1 MKKYIFLIFF
11 FFSISVVLWSDVQLT
26 VSEKA
31 YLIEHKVLIYAIDR
45 AGQPFEFV
53 DESGE
58 LRGFCIDYARDIAD
72 ILGINLTLKPM
83 GWNDVVKSIEN
94 KTADMA
100 DMYYSK
106 KRARF
111 AYFTSSF
118 LKIEVRLIV
127 KKDNSTIFG
136 IKDLKNAKIGTL
148 KGDFSNE
155 YLKDKLKNPHILSYD
170 TPSNIVKALDTGEI
184 NVMVGDYPTMLYF
197 TQNLHMRDKFKTVGS
212 PLYTGNL
219 CFATHSLI
227 LRDILNKAVKEF
239 ERYPARKDTLIKK
252 WFGEAILEA
261 EKKMK
266 RFRMTVFILLITVA
280 TIAVLF
286 VVQFVWNRILEK
298 RVTEKTKEIGQA
310 NKNLNLMNEELR
322 SSMEEIED
330 SNRQLEYYYSILY
343 TLLGLSE
350 ALFFS
355 PDIEGTVENVLKE
368 TSDKI
373 EKLDG
378 IMILEKGKEN
388 KMELRFVSNRHI
400 PIPDT
405 YFDIQKSAIPE
416 DILITYPGKHH
427 ITNPLFAFISKVIGA
442 SPRILVYDPI
452 YINENLKALNVL
464 YFLKADSL
472 EPIELD
478 VVKFISTQ
486 LKAGYKMYYQMKE
499 LKEMVE
505 HDTLTGL
512 YNRKVFEGICQREI
526 ARTLRYGGT
535 GVFVI
540 LDLNDFKEVNDI
552 YGHLFGDQVLI
563 EVAKILKTKVRD
575 VDVISRYGG
584 DEIAI
589 LFTGITYDQGIIKMD
604 MMNSQLQR
612 ESYDIYKEKGIS
624 ISFSYGLSEFPTE
637 DIDYDELFR
646 KADIRLYEM
655 KKKWHRAQ
663 EEDKD

>member
-1 MKKYIFLIFF
+1 MKKYIFLIFS
-11 FFSISVVLWSDVQLT
+11 FFSISVALWSDVRLT
-26 VSEKA
+26 VPEKR
-31 YLIEHKVLIYAIDR
+31 YLIGHKVLIYAIDR

-58 LRGFCIDYARDIAD
+58 SRGFCLDYARDIGD
-72 ILGINLTLKPM
+72 ILGINLTFKPM
-83 GWNDVVKSIEN
+83 TWNDVVKSIEN

-106 KRARF
+106 ERARF

-118 LKIEVRLIV
+118 LKINVRLIV
-127 KKDNSTIFG
+127 KKDNSTIFD
-136 IKDLKNAKIGTL
+136 IKNLKNAKIGTL
-148 KGDFSNE
+148 KGDFTNE
-155 YLKDKLKNPHILSYD
+155 YLKDKVKNPHILSYD
-170 TPSNIVKALDTGEI
+170 TPSNMVKALDAGKVDVI
-184 NVMVGDYPTMLYF
+184 VGDYPTMLYF
-197 TQNLHMRDKFKTVGS
+197 IQNLNLGDKFKSVGS
-212 PLYTGNL
+212 PLYTGKL

-239 ERYPARKDTLIKK
+239 ERYPERKDILMKK
-252 WFGEAILEA
+252 WFGEAILET
-261 EKKMK
+261 ETKMK
-266 RFRMTVFILLITVA
+266 RFRMTVLILLITVA
-280 TIAVLF
+280 IIAVLF
-286 VVQFVWNRILEK
+286 VVQFVWSRILQK
-298 RVTEKTKEIGQA
+298 RVTEKTKEIDQA
-310 NKNLNLMNEELR
+310 NQNLNLMNEEIR
-322 SSMEEIED
+322 SSMEEIEE
-330 SNRQLEYYYSILY
+330 SNRQLEYYYSILS

-355 PDIEGTVENVLKE
+355 PDIKRTVANVLKE

-378 IMILEKGKEN
+378 IMILEKVGEN
-388 KMELRFVSNRHI
+388 KMELRFVSDPHI
-400 PIPDT
+400 PISDA
-405 YFDIQKSAIPE
+405 YFDIQKLAIPE
-416 DILITYPGKHH
+416 DILVTYPEKHH
-427 ITNPLFAFISKVIGA
+427 ITNPLFAFISKVIGV
-442 SPRILVYDPI
+442 SPRILVYDPV

-464 YFLKADSL
+464 YFLKVDSL
-472 EPIELD
+472 EPVELD

-486 LKAGYKMYYQMKE
+486 LRAGYKMYYQMKE

-505 HDTLTGL
+505 HDNLTGL
-512 YNRKVFEGICQREI
+512 YNRKIFEGICQREI

-612 ESYDIYKEKGIS
+612 ETYDIYKEKGIS

-637 DIDYDELFR
+637 DVGYDELFR

-655 KKKWHRAQ
+655 KKKWHRSR
-663 EEDKD
+663 EEGKD